1 VAQGGFE
8 VSNLEH
14 DFQTPQPNKA
24 DIMAHLSALFPPDFV
39 HPYPDALIEI
49 AYGMPDGKLDKAEL
63 FSAFKLEAAADFAIT
78 KNRRGCNVYV
88 GPTLKK
94 GDTPPFAR
102 TNDADFLAGLWSWTD
117 HDAEGDFETARTKA
131 KELHLAP
138 GMIVQTG
145 TVPHR
150 RAHVYYKI
158 AGGVTDREE
167 LERINKSVIGCLGG
181 DAVQNAGRVLRLA
194 GTVNY
199 PSPKKRGRGY
209 VVEAVTVLAQR
220 APREH
225 AKAALAGLCP
235 PSPGAS
241 ATDNGS
247 RKDDFGFGS
256 DDFWRSVNSLALDKL
271 GSWVPDIFPNAR
283 FEKGTGAWR
292 ISSRDLGRDREEDLS
307 ISPKGIK
314 DWGVWDVGDARQ
326 GRRTAID
333 IVKDHGGKRDAKEA
347 ALWLCESCGV
357 DPATLGWRGA
367 GDAGGEQKAE
377 RSDAGPLP
385 RLLVSSGNFV
395 AEFVPPDYAIDGLVQ
410 RRYLYSLTAN
420 TGHGKTAVALLL
432 TLLKTLG
439 RKLAD
444 REIDAGHVLYFAGEN
459 PDDVRARWIALC
471 ERFGVDPNKL
481 NVHFLPGTGKLS
493 DIAPRIEQEVREL
506 GCDISF
512 VVIDTSIAYFDGDEE
527 NNNVQAV
534 SHARRMRTLLQLPGG
549 PCVVVLCHPI
559 KNAQKD
565 NLLPRG
571 GGAFLNEVDGNLTCW
586 NDDGVV
592 KLHHLGKFRGPDFA
606 PITFQLETVTTPR
619 LKDSKGRLMPTV
631 IAKALSEAEER
642 RADDRSRDEED
653 AFLLA
658 LDEHPRASF
667 AGLAVAL
674 GWITSKGENKA
685 KVRRCADK
693 LKKEKLVTADR
704 RGALSLTD
712 KGVAEV
718 KELRSKGCVKI

>member
-1 VAQGGFE
+1 

-24 DIMAHLSALFPPDFV
+24 DVMAHLTALFPPDFV
-39 HPYPDALIEI
+39 HPYSDALIEI
-49 AYGMPDGKLDKAEL
+49 AYGMPDGKLNEAQL
-63 FSAFKLEAAADFAIT
+63 FSAFKLEEAADFAIA
-78 KNRRGCNVYV
+78 KNIEGNNVYV

-94 GDTPPFAR
+94 GDTPLSAR
-102 TNDADFLAGLWSWTD
+102 TNDTNVLAGLWSWAD
-117 HDAEGDFETARTKA
+117 LDAKGDFETASKRAMEA
-131 KELHLAP
+131 KLKP
-138 GMIVQTG
+138 GMIVTTG
-145 TVPHR
+145 TVPHL
-150 RAHVYYKI
+150 RAHVYCKI
-158 AGGVTDREE
+158 AGGVTDGEE
-167 LERINKSVIGCLGG
+167 LCRINESVIGCLGG
-181 DAVQNAGRVLRLA
+181 DAVQNPGRVLRLA

-199 PSPKKRGRGY
+199 PSPKKRCERGY
-209 VVEAVTVLAQR
+209 VVETVTVLTQR

-225 AKAALAGLCP
+225 AKATLAGLSP

-241 ATDNGS
+241 AATDS
-247 RKDDFGFGS
+247 TRRKDPFADP
-256 DDFWRSVNSLALDKL
+256 FWGNVNSLALDKL
-271 GSWVPDIFPNAR
+271 ESWVPEIFPSAR
-283 FEKGTGAWR
+283 LEKGTGAWR

-326 GRRTAID
+326 GRRSAID
-333 IVKDHGGKRDAKEA
+333 IVKDYGGKPDAKEA
-347 ALWLCESCGV
+347 ALWLCERCGV
-357 DPATLGWRGA
+357 DPAALGWRG
-367 GDAGGEQKAE
+367 
-377 RSDAGPLP
+377 SDAGPLP
-385 RLLVSSGNFV
+385 RLLVSSGSFV

-432 TLLKTLG
+432 TLLKALG

-471 ERFGVDPNKL
+471 ERFGVDPDKL

-506 GCDISF
+506 GCDVSF

-549 PCVVVLCHPI
+549 PCVLVLCHPI

-631 IAKALSEAEER
+631 IVKALSEAEER

-685 KVRRCADK
+685 KVRRCAEK
-693 LKKEKLVTADR
+693 LKKQKLVKAGR
-704 RGALSLTD
+704 RGTLELTEA
-712 KGVAEV
+712 GAAEA
-718 KELRSKGCVKI
+718 KELRSRSRVKI